1 MEYEDSDWMPAF
13 NLTLSVAGMYELLF
27 NWFVDTDSSS
37 LVGVVYHGHEQAQT
51 SGHGTNGSGGDPFT
65 IVRRVEDGYVPTGLQ
80 VDDRRELYFNSSET
94 MVMDEDASAPLTGT
108 FINRFFCL
116 NGCLFMT
123 AFCLQYPV
131 LVFINYLKI
140 FCNILC
146 TPQVHPRVN
155 LPLPSTT

>member
-51 SGHGTNGSGGDPFT
+51 SGGDPFT

-80 VDDRRELYFNSSET
+80 VDDRRELYFNSFET
-94 MVMDEDASAPLTGT
+94 MVMDGDASASLTGT
-108 FINRFFCL
+108 FINRF
-116 NGCLFMT
+116 LF
-123 AFCLQYPV
+123 V
-131 LVFINYLKI
+131 
-140 FCNILC
+140 
-146 TPQVHPRVN
+146 
-155 LPLPSTT
+155 